1 MTHGSVRGPAIPG
14 SVCPPSCEPS
24 AGAVLGAATPARRG
38 VSLPRVRL
46 AYASGGPSF
55 DASWT
60 TPNRVTRAAPFG
72 EVVQHLASVAADAR
86 TVAVLPLLLPA
97 GTDQTESMMTSP
109 RHSIAREADPTAV
122 AHFRARLRFETDPSD
137 VHAAL
142 AGGRPS
148 IVVVDSRG
156 DAAWQQG
163 RVPGAVHL
171 PTAQVPDRA
180 VQLLD
185 LDVPVVTYCWGRGAT
200 APRAPHS
207 PSRSWVT
214 RCRR

>member
-1 MTHGSVRGPAIPG
+1 M
-14 SVCPPSCEPS
+14 
-24 AGAVLGAATPARRG
+24 
-38 VSLPRVRL
+38 
-46 AYASGGPSF
+46 
-55 DASWT
+55 
-60 TPNRVTRAAPFG
+60 
-72 EVVQHLASVAADAR
+72 QHLASVAADAR

-97 GTDQTESMMTSP
+97 GTDQTESMMTTP
-109 RHSIAREADPTAV
+109 RNSIAREADPSAV

-171 PTAQVPDRA
+171 PAAQIPDRA

-185 LDVPVVTYCWGRGAT
+185 LDVPVVTYCWGPGCNGSTRAALALAELGYQVQEMIGGFEYWAREGLPVQTDSGTSRAIPDRLT
-200 APRAPHS
+200 APTGAPA
-207 PSRSWVT
+207 
-214 RCRR
+214 CDC